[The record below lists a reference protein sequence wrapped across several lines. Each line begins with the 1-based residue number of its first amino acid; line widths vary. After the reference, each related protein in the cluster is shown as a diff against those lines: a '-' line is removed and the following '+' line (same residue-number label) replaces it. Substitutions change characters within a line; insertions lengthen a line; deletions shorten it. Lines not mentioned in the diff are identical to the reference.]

1 MISDIGPLSALT
13 NLYFLDIRD
22 NLVTD
27 VTPIAGLTKLES
39 LFVSKNLI
47 KDYSPLSDVASD
59 MSDRDFEPVAA
70 PQAIGFNDAVLEQRV
85 CERLGI
91 PEGDITIA
99 DTEAV
104 TELLLGNAWQETI
117 PDDIKIRNIGAL
129 KYFPNLS
136 KAELWFNGI
145 DRVEALRALPNLGI
159 LDLNGN
165 PVYDITP
172 IASCTNLKT
181 LNTGGT
187 STNNISALAG
197 LTQLESLNLSYM
209 PNLGNIE
216 PVSNLTNLKE
226 LRLES
231 LNVSLEPISNLTNL
245 TTLYINQSTDKDLS
259 PLAGIYP
266 NLVDKNFELPQ
277 G

>member
-13 NLYFLDIRD
+13 NLYFLDVSD
-22 NLVTD
+22 NLVAD
-27 VTPIAGLTKLES
+27 VAPIAGLTKLES
-39 LFVSKNLI
+39 LFVNKNLI
-47 KDYSPLSDVASD
+47 KDYSPLSEVASD

-70 PQAIGFNDAVLEQRV
+70 PQAIEFNDSVLERRV
-85 CERLGI
+85 REQLGI
-91 PEGDITIA
+91 PEGGITIA
-99 DTEAV
+99 ETEAV
-104 TELLLGNAWQETI
+104 TELSLGNAWQETI
-117 PDDIKIRNIGAL
+117 PDDIKIRDISAL
-129 KYFPNLS
+129 KYFPNLL
-136 KAELWFNGI
+136 KLELWFNSI

-165 PVYDITP
+165 PIYDITP
-172 IASCTNLKT
+172 IASCTNLKV
-181 LNTGGT
+181 LNISGTG
-187 STNNISALAG
+187 TNNISALAG

-231 LNVSLEPISNLTNL
+231 LNVPLEPLANLTNL
-245 TTLYINQSTDKDLS
+245 TTLYICQPTDKDLA

-266 NLVDKNFELPQ
+266 NLTDKNFELPQ